1 MSSRGATDE
10 RGGHTEAL
18 QPRRL
23 RRPVVHERLDG
34 HGDVD
39 GRSLT
44 GHPGQGVITGG
55 RGGRIE
61 DALQC
66 IDIALGQGSAFD
78 ITRERHIGG
87 VPRVTSAI
95 PVVSNIVSSIVV
107 VVVVVVVVVGWGRG
121 LRMPSGRLEGCD
133 EARAEDR
140 VEMAVDLDPAVE
152 VGRHVQ

>member
-61 DALQC
+61 NALQC

-95 PVVSNIVSSIVV
+95 PVVSSIASSIVAG
-107 VVVVVVVVVGWGRG
+107 GWGRG

>member
-39 GRSLT
+39 GRSLP
-44 GHPGQGVITGG
+44 GHPGQGVIAGG

-61 DALQC
+61 NALQC

-95 PVVSNIVSSIVV
+95 PVVSSIASSIVAG
-107 VVVVVVVVVGWGRG
+107 GWGRG

>member
-1 MSSRGATDE
+1 MSSRSAADE

-61 DALQC
+61 NALQC

-87 VPRVTSAI
+87 VTRVTSAI
-95 PVVSNIVSSIVV
+95 QVVSSIASSIVV
-107 VVVVVVVVVGWGRG
+107 GGWGRG

-140 VEMAVDLDPAVE
+140 VEMAVDLDPAV
-152 VGRHVQ
+152 

>member
-95 PVVSNIVSSIVV
+95 PVVSSIASSIVAG
-107 VVVVVVVVVGWGRG
+107 GWGRG

>member
-95 PVVSNIVSSIVV
+95 PVVSSIASSIG
-107 VVVVVVVVVGWGRG
+107 VVGWGRG